1 MGQEE
6 WKEQQSDA
14 RKKAIRRAVI
24 GQEDEGDE
32 GSKERGI
39 LGGAGKED
47 SWMLSLL
54 GIFGGGGHGRDVRQD
69 TAMFVP

>member
-1 MGQEE
+1 MAQEE

-14 RKKAIRRAVI
+14 RKKAIRRAVV
-24 GQEDEGDE
+24 GQADEGDE
-32 GSKERGI
+32 DGSDRGV

-54 GIFGGGGHGRDVRQD
+54 GIFGGHGRDVRQD
-69 TAMFVP
+69 TAMR